1 MSDSPNVSKHHLHMD
16 KEVVRRDFVR
26 SLFTGG
32 FLLWAGA
39 FLYPVFRYLKPRGEE
54 DTTNAVQSV
63 VAAKVSEIKTVKAKL
78 FKFGTKPAW
87 VYENE
92 KKEIVAVVATC
103 SHLGCTVTWFSDKN
117 QFVCGCHGGTYDA
130 TGKNIAGPP
139 PRPLTPL
146 KVLFDGDNII
156 ASKV

>member
-1 MSDSPNVSKHHLHMD
+1 MSESHHHVD
-16 KEVVRRDFVR
+16 KEVVRRDFIR

-32 FLLWAGA
+32 FLLWFGA
-39 FLYPVFRYLKPRGEE
+39 FLYPVFRYLKPREEE

-63 VAAKVSEIKTVKAKL
+63 VAAKISEIKTVHAKL

-92 KKEIVAVVATC
+92 KKDIVAVIATC
-103 SHLGCTVTWFSDKN
+103 SHLGCTVTFYPEKN
-117 QFVCGCHGGTYDA
+117 QFICGCHGGTYDA

-156 ASKV
+156 ASKA